1 MLAPTAVALN
11 MGVEPALYVMAV
23 AVAASA
29 AFMKPVSSPVNTL
42 VVEPGG
48 YGFIDF
54 VKIGV
59 PMTLLTGAVSL
70 ILIPLLFPL

>member
-1 MLAPTAVALN
+1 MT
-11 MGVEPALYVMAV
+11 
-23 AVAASA
+23 
-29 AFMKPVSSPVNTL
+29 PVSSPVNTL

-48 YGFIDF
+48 YGFLDF

-59 PMTLLTGAVSL
+59 PMTLLTGAISM

>member
-1 MLAPTAVALN
+1 
-11 MGVEPALYVMAV
+11 
-23 AVAASA
+23 
-29 AFMKPVSSPVNTL
+29 L

-48 YGFIDF
+48 YGFMGF

-59 PMTLLTGAVSL
+59 PMALLTGVVSL